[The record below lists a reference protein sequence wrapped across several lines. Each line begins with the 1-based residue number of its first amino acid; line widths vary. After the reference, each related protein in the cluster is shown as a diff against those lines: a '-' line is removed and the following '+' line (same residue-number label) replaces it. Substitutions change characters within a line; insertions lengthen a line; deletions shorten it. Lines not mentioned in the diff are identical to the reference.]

1 MTTLQLEIS
10 DRVHDYLY
18 ERLNGHWESA
28 SAYISD
34 LIAQEQRTKAEAQL
48 RDMLNEAGVD
58 EATDL
63 SLEDIYQQAL
73 SRFQAK

>member
-34 LIAQEQRTKAEAQL
+34 LIAQEQRIKAEKQL
-48 RDMLNEAGVD
+48 REMLNEAGVD

-73 SRFQAK
+73 SRFQTK

>member
-34 LIAQEQRTKAEAQL
+34 LIAQEQRVKAEAQL
-48 RDMLNEAGVD
+48 REMLNEAGID

-63 SLEDIYQQAL
+63 SLEDIYQQAV
-73 SRFQAK
+73 SNFQAK